1 MGLDGDHLLKRLQ
14 PVIRPRALDQRPRG
28 DVASKGDDFARL
40 IEMASRGQIAT
51 GRPIEH
57 ASVSELDQDRLDRL
71 GTACDALE
79 SAGMRRGAVMMEGR
93 AFLIDVADRSI
104 LNELGTEDA
113 GAVQELE
120 GVIRVLGPD
129 EGNED
134 TSSDSI
140 VPIFRANPAV
150 PPGVLAQLER
160 SARRNGA

>member
-1 MGLDGDHLLKRLQ
+1 
-14 PVIRPRALDQRPRG
+14 
-28 DVASKGDDFARL
+28 
-40 IEMASRGQIAT
+40 
-51 GRPIEH
+51 
-57 ASVSELDQDRLDRL
+57 
-71 GTACDALE
+71 
-79 SAGMRRGAVMMEGR
+79 MMEGR